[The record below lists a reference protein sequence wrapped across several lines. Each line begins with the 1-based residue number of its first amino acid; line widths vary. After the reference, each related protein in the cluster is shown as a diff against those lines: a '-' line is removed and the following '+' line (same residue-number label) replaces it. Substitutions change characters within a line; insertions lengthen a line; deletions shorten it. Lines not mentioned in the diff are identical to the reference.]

1 MKAIILA
8 IAAGHDSVVAG
19 SGEGEKTDDGE
30 SVGRKLARRRKARTE
45 SQGFIAATGGL
56 KSPSNTGSL
65 RDTLGDRSPSMRMS
79 REWSDR
85 SRTNSPPLEREYSA
99 VELGKHF
106 TFSEYTTSTILCTG
120 SLTSFLRYPGYSL
133 THLRIMS
140 VSMRFTDAIIAD
152 DAAAEEEE
160 EDDRDSV
167 GVGGDG
173 EGDSP
178 PTPQGAR
185 EAEGGDRARRLSKQE
200 GVLQTGDGPPSSI
213 VASLR
218 DTLRDIILPDKRD
231 VRTLPSCV
239 RKGRA

>member
-1 MKAIILA
+1 MRVWLVTNIDAIAPDQEMKAIILA

-99 VELGKHF
+99 VELGKYLL
-106 TFSEYTTSTILCTG
+106 SLNIL
-120 SLTSFLRYPGYSL
+120 LYYALA
-133 THLRIMS
+133 H
-140 VSMRFTDAIIAD
+140 
-152 DAAAEEEE
+152 
-160 EDDRDSV
+160 
-167 GVGGDG
+167 
-173 EGDSP
+173 
-178 PTPQGAR
+178 
-185 EAEGGDRARRLSKQE
+185 
-200 GVLQTGDGPPSSI
+200 
-213 VASLR
+213 
-218 DTLRDIILPDKRD
+218 
-231 VRTLPSCV
+231 
-239 RKGRA
+239 